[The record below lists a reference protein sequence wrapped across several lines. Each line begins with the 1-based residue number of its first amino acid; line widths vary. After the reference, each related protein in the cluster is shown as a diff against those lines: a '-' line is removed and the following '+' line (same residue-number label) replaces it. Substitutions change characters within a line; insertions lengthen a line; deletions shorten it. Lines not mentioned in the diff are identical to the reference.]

1 MKYLLTLLLC
11 LIFSVSHAQNKTI
24 CITVDDL
31 PTVTYGIDEPEFA
44 KQLTEDLINTFDQ
57 YDIPAIG
64 YVNEVKLYQDGELD
78 SSQVDLLE
86 MWLIN
91 GYELGNHTYSHPNFH
106 EVSFDE
112 FSQDVLKGEKV
123 TSELAK
129 KYGSEYKYFRHP
141 YLRIGLRQSHADS
154 LSNFLHQHGYIEAP
168 VTIDNEDYIFALAY
182 HRAYSKGDSL
192 LMEKIGSAY
201 VNYMEEKLLY
211 FEEQSQKLFNR
222 NIAHIL
228 LTHANLLNAH
238 YMDDLAEM
246 YQKNGYRFVSQTD
259 VLKDDAY
266 NQPVTSYGNWGISWI
281 DRWALSQGKRGD
293 FFQGD
298 PATPEFI
305 RSLANNS
312 D

>member
-1 MKYLLTLLLC
+1 MKYLLILLFC
-11 LIFSVSHAQNKTI
+11 LIFSTSNGQDKTI

-31 PTVTYGIDEPEFA
+31 PTVTYGIDDPEFA
-44 KQLTEDLINTFDQ
+44 KELTQELINTFDQ
-57 YDIPAIG
+57 FDIPAIG
-64 YVNEVKLYQDGELD
+64 YVNEVKLYDDGTLD
-78 SSQVDLLE
+78 SLQFDLLE
-86 MWLIN
+86 MWLKS
-91 GYELGNHTYSHPNFH
+91 GYELGNHTYSHPNYH
-106 EVSFDE
+106 EVSFDD

-154 LSNFLHQHGYIEAP
+154 LSNFLREHGYTEAP
-168 VTIDNEDYIFALAY
+168 VTIDNEDYVFALAY
-182 HRAYSKGDSL
+182 HRAYSKGDVQ
-192 LMEKIGSAY
+192 LMEKIGTTY
-201 VNYMEEKLLY
+201 VNYMEEKLHY
-211 FEEQSQKLFNR
+211 FEEQSRKLFDR

-246 YQKNGYRFVSQTD
+246 YQKNGYKFVSQSD
-259 VLKDDAY
+259 VLKDEAY
-266 NQPVTSYGNWGISWI
+266 NEPVTSYGNWGISWI

-298 PATPEFI
+298 PVTPEFVQE
-305 RSLANNS
+305 LAK
-312 D
+312 